1 MKPTPIPRARN
12 HVSCPQNTESSL
24 IELKHFLG
32 HLYCVVCPLFSLRT
46 TSHLPTSLYISW
58 QSGLCVFMVV
68 SPTVS
73 SLTHSR
79 FPKGLLY
86 RFVNPTSGYL
96 RMYLLV
102 VLCKN
107 RRSSVIQRA
116 SVGEVV
122 DVEGLW
128 SLMCLSSFRSGS
140 ALAQLYGTSA
150 TLEHHHF
157 NHAVMILQSE
167 VKTHHSASLLERK
180 PMKWCFLLLFLC
192 KKKYRE
198 SELLDFFFVAFKK
211 FFQMPD
217 QGPCSVSSWANSF
230 GFLLLVRGLFRCI

>member
-12 HVSCPQNTESSL
+12 HASCPQNTESSL

-102 VLCKN
+102 VLCKT
-107 RRSSVIQRA
+107 
-116 SVGEVV
+116 GEAVWSKEPV
-122 DVEGLW
+122 WGR
-128 SLMCLSSFRSGS
+128 SLMWKGCGHSCVYPLSGA
-140 ALAQLYGTSA
+140 ALLCPIPHGTSA
-150 TLEHHHF
+150 TLEHH
-157 NHAVMILQSE
+157 
-167 VKTHHSASLLERK
+167 R
-180 PMKWCFLLLFLC
+180 
-192 KKKYRE
+192 
-198 SELLDFFFVAFKK
+198 
-211 FFQMPD
+211 FQ
-217 QGPCSVSSWANSF
+217 PCSDDPSE
-230 GFLLLVRGLFRCI
+230 RR

>member
-1 MKPTPIPRARN
+1 MSLVLRTLRALWLN
-12 HVSCPQNTESSL
+12 WNTSYGIYIVWSVHSFPLGPHLISL
-24 IELKHFLG
+24 LVCTFLG
-32 HLYCVVCPLFSLRT
+32 SVDYVF
-46 TSHLPTSLYISW
+46 
-58 QSGLCVFMVV
+58 FMVV

-96 RMYLLV
+96 RMYLLM

-180 PMKWCFLLLFLC
+180 PVKLCFLLLFLC

-198 SELLDFFFVAFKK
+198 SDLLDFFVAFKK

-217 QGPCSVSSWANSF
+217 QGPCSVSSRANSF
-230 GFLLLVRGLFRCI
+230 GFLLLVRGLFRFI

>member
-1 MKPTPIPRARN
+1 M
-12 HVSCPQNTESSL
+12 
-24 IELKHFLG
+24 
-32 HLYCVVCPLFSLRT
+32 
-46 TSHLPTSLYISW
+46 
-58 QSGLCVFMVV
+58 
-68 SPTVS
+68 
-73 SLTHSR
+73 
-79 FPKGLLY
+79 
-86 RFVNPTSGYL
+86 NPTSGYL
-96 RMYLLV
+96 RMYLLM

-167 VKTHHSASLLERK
+167 VKIHHPASLLERK
-180 PMKWCFLLLFLC
+180 PMKRRFLLLFLC
-192 KKKYRE
+192 KKKCRE

-217 QGPCSVSSWANSF
+217 QGPCSVSS
-230 GFLLLVRGLFRCI
+230 